1 MSFEN
6 QYDKNVLSYV
16 LKIFPWYT
24 TKGRKWESFYVMNL
38 RLISNPES
46 NFQYWDTFKEKE
58 IESYLARCIQLHKYM
73 KDDSNFLYNWKN
85 LKIALEN
92 IQYYKNLCD
101 PLPFNDTPESFLSL
115 EKTYN
120 DLNLCCDLI
129 YPYKNSLQIQD
140 NNNIYSQY
148 MNMYNQTESLILE
161 EN

>member
-1 MSFEN
+1 
-6 QYDKNVLSYV
+6 
-16 LKIFPWYT
+16 
-24 TKGRKWESFYVMNL
+24 
-38 RLISNPES
+38 
-46 NFQYWDTFKEKE
+46 
-58 IESYLARCIQLHKYM
+58 M

-92 IQYYKNLCD
+92 IEYYKNLCD

-140 NNNIYSQY
+140 NNNIYSKY